1 MPSQDIKEILV
12 EALAEILTPKKDK
25 KAKTSP
31 KYVMVIDGKVMQSRP
46 STKAEVLSAAQA
58 IILRRPEAKIE
69 VYKFHS
75 NLAINLPVAGM
86 ESDVETEVEGE

>member
-1 MPSQDIKEILV
+1 MPNQDIKEILV
-12 EALAEILTPKKDK
+12 EALMEILAPKKDK

-31 KYVMVIDGKVMQSRP
+31 KYVMVVDGKVMQSRP
-46 STKAEVLSAAQA
+46 GTKAEVLSAAQA

-75 NLAINLPVAGM
+75 ALSIDLPVAGM
-86 ESDVETEVEGE
+86 EADDVVEGE

>member
-12 EALAEILTPKKDK
+12 EALMEILAPKKDK

-31 KYVMVIDGKVMQSRP
+31 KYVMVIDGKVMQTRP

-58 IILRRPEAKIE
+58 IIIRNQAAADGFRW
-69 VYKFHS
+69 
-75 NLAINLPVAGM
+75 
-86 ESDVETEVEGE
+86 

>member
-1 MPSQDIKEILV
+1 MPNQDIKEALV
-12 EALAEILTPKKDK
+12 EALMEILAPKKDK

-46 STKAEVLSAAQA
+46 STKAEVLAAAQA
-58 IILRRPEAKIE
+58 IIIRRPEAKIE

-75 NLAINLPVAGM
+75 NLTIDLPVVGM
-86 ESDVETEVEGE
+86 GSDVDTEVDGE

>member
-1 MPSQDIKEILV
+1 MPNTDIKEILV
-12 EALAEILTPKKDK
+12 EALMEILAPKKDK

-58 IILRRPEAKIE
+58 IILRKPEAKIE

-75 NLAINLPVAGM
+75 ELSIDLPVAGM
-86 ESDVETEVEGE
+86 EADDVVEGE

>member
-1 MPSQDIKEILV
+1 MPNADIKEVLV
-12 EALAEILTPKKDK
+12 EALMEILAPKKDK
-25 KAKTSP
+25 KPTTSP

-58 IILRRPEAKIE
+58 VILRKPEAKIE

-75 NLAINLPVAGM
+75 ELSIDLPVVGM
-86 ESDVETEVEGE
+86 ETDDVVEGE

>member
-1 MPSQDIKEILV
+1 MPSQDIKEVLV
-12 EALAEILTPKKDK
+12 EALMEILAPKKDK
-25 KAKTSP
+25 KAKTAP
-31 KYVMVIDGKVMQSRP
+31 KYVIVIDGKVMQSRP

-75 NLAINLPVAGM
+75 ALSINLPVTGM
-86 ESDVETEVEGE
+86 EADDVAEGE

>member
-1 MPSQDIKEILV
+1 M
-12 EALAEILTPKKDK
+12 AEILAPKKDK

-58 IILRRPEAKIE
+58 IIRRPEAKIE